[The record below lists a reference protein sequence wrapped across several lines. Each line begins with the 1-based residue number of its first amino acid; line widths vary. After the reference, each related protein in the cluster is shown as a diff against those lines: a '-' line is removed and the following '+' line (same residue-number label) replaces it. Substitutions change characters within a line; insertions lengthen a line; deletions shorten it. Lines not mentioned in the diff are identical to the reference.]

1 MDNLK
6 NKIGEMMGGK
16 VDEQLNNLNPPSD
29 QDEVVQ
35 QLEEKSVPSQVTDK
49 VRELDTSQLPNV
61 NDLTS
66 KLGL

>member
-29 QDEVVQ
+29 KDEVAQ

-61 NDLTS
+61 DDLAS